1 MKELKI
7 GFPSGS
13 LQESTFDLFVRAGY
27 RVRLAPRSYV
37 PDIDDPQLAGLM
49 FRAQEIAQYVARGV
63 VDVGLT
69 GRDWILESE
78 ADVVEVGELTY
89 SKSTA
94 RPLRWVIAVPEDSP
108 IQGVEDLQ
116 GLRIASEL
124 VGATRRF
131 LQARGV
137 EAEVEF
143 SWGTTEVK
151 AGIPGLVDAVVEATE
166 TGASLKA
173 NRLRIVDT
181 VCESTPRFIA
191 NKAAWA
197 EGWKREKAENL
208 LMLLKGALEAEHKV
222 GLKMNVPRAQLN
234 RVIARLPALHTPTVS
249 SQMDDEWVALEIVA
263 DERVVRELIPQLK
276 RLGAEGII
284 EYPLNK
290 VVY

>member
-13 LQESTFDLFVRAGY
+13 LKESTFDLFARAGY

-49 FRAQEIAQYVARGV
+49 FRAQEIAQYVVRGV

-78 ADVVEVGELTY
+78 VEVVEIGELTY

-94 RPLRWVIAVPEDSP
+94 RPLRWVIAVPEESP
-108 IQGVEDLQ
+108 IQCVEDLQ
-116 GLRIASEL
+116 GRRIASEL
-124 VGATRRF
+124 IGVTRRF

-143 SWGTTEVK
+143 SWGATEVK

-173 NRLRIVDT
+173 NRLRVVEA
-181 VCESTPRFIA
+181 VCESTPRLIA
-191 NKAAWA
+191 NEAAWA
-197 EGWKREKAENL
+197 DGWKREKAENL

-222 GLKMNVPRAQLN
+222 GLKMNVPCAQLD

-249 SQMDDEWVALEIVA
+249 SQMDDEWLALEIVA

>member
-1 MKELKI
+1 M
-7 GFPSGS
+7 
-13 LQESTFDLFVRAGY
+13 
-27 RVRLAPRSYV
+27 RLASRSYV

-78 ADVVEVGELTY
+78 ADVVEIGELTY

-116 GLRIASEL
+116 GRRIASEL
-124 VGATRRF
+124 VWWVTRRF
-131 LQARGV
+131 LQERGV

-151 AGIPGLVDAVVEATE
+151 ARIPGLVDAIVEATE

-173 NRLRIVDT
+173 NRLRVVDT
-181 VCESTPRFIA
+181 VLRID
-191 NKAAWA
+191 AA
-197 EGWKREKAENL
+197 L
-208 LMLLKGALEAEHKV
+208 DC
-222 GLKMNVPRAQLN
+222 Q
-234 RVIARLPALHTPTVS
+234 
-249 SQMDDEWVALEIVA
+249 
-263 DERVVRELIPQLK
+263 
-276 RLGAEGII
+276 
-284 EYPLNK
+284 
-290 VVY
+290 

>member
-13 LQESTFDLFVRAGY
+13 LKDSTFDLFVRAGY
-27 RVRLAPRSYV
+27 RVRLASRSYV

-78 ADVVEVGELTY
+78 ADVVEIGELTY

-116 GLRIASEL
+116 GRRIASEL
-124 VGATRRF
+124 VGVTRRF
-131 LQARGV
+131 LQERGV

-151 AGIPGLVDAVVEATE
+151 ARIPGLVDAIVEATE

-173 NRLRIVDT
+173 NRLRDRRYGLRIDAALD
-181 VCESTPRFIA
+181 CQQGWRGPMAGSGRRPRIC
-191 NKAAWA
+191 
-197 EGWKREKAENL
+197 
-208 LMLLKGALEAEHKV
+208 
-222 GLKMNVPRAQLN
+222 
-234 RVIARLPALHTPTVS
+234 
-249 SQMDDEWVALEIVA
+249 
-263 DERVVRELIPQLK
+263 
-276 RLGAEGII
+276 
-284 EYPLNK
+284 
-290 VVY
+290 

>member
-49 FRAQEIAQYVARGV
+49 FRAQEIAQYVVRGV

-78 ADVVEVGELTY
+78 AEVIEIGELTY

-108 IQGVEDLQ
+108 IQCVEDLA
-116 GLRIASEL
+116 GCRIASEL
-124 VGATRRF
+124 IGVTRRF
-131 LQARGV
+131 LQDRGV

-143 SWGTTEVK
+143 SWGATEVK

-166 TGASLKA
+166 TGTSLKA

-181 VCESTPRFIA
+181 VCESTPRLIA

-197 EGWKREKAENL
+197 DSWKREKAENL

-222 GLKMNVPRAQLN
+222 GLKMNVPRAQLD

-263 DERVVRELIPQLK
+263 DERVVRELIPPLK